1 MALGPLGWCASAFP
15 KQGLFL
21 TATLLL
27 QTCVCWVAACHCLY
41 GQTCSPCDKPCL
53 KVKGFLGMCVCVYV
67 YVCVCVRVRV
77 RVCVCVRMT
86 HMPQQCAGIT
96 HIYTNNCLR
105 TLLLCT
111 VSGQC

>member
-27 QTCVCWVAACHCLY
+27 QTCVCLLVACHCLH

-77 RVCVCVRMT
+77 RVRVRVCVCV
-86 HMPQQCAGIT
+86 
-96 HIYTNNCLR
+96 
-105 TLLLCT
+105 
-111 VSGQC
+111 